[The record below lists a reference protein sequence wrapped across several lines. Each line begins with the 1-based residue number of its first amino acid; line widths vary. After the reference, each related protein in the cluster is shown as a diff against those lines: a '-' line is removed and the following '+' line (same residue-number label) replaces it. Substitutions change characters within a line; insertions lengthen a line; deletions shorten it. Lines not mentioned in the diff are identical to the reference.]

1 MMMKLCCLTVLVV
14 VFVARS
20 NGQWPLG
27 ASFFNSMNR
36 MASNMNAMA
45 TNLQIQGQ
53 QMALNRQQSIE
64 ADMLR
69 SWEGAP
75 FMTGGSVFITA
86 DGGLGYAYNSTD
98 GSFTMYSLKSGSPP
112 SGYMYHINAQGGTS
126 FNSW

>member
-1 MMMKLCCLTVLVV
+1 LLLNGFITLLHRGLCNKNISYTICSLYK
-14 VFVARS
+14 
-20 NGQWPLG
+20 GPLG

-86 DGGLGYAYNSTD
+86 DGGLGYAY
-98 GSFTMYSLKSGSPP
+98 K
-112 SGYMYHINAQGGTS
+112 
-126 FNSW
+126 